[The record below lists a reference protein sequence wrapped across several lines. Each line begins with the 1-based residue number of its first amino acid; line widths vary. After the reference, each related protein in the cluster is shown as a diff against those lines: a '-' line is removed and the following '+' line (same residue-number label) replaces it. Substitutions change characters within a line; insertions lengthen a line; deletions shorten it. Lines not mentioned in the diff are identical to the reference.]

1 MKIDISKEGVP
12 CYANEVIIYAYVRS
26 GYAKERN
33 KYGHITFASN
43 YTHGTMEKFLFY
55 FTYDQPAISFNSENI
70 SLPVAKERYIYAK
83 MDPPPS
89 ENFISRVKVIGYKL
103 QQ

>member
-1 MKIDISKEGVP
+1 MGISLSLQITHMEPWKSSCFILP
-12 CYANEVIIYAYVRS
+12 C
-26 GYAKERN
+26 
-33 KYGHITFASN
+33 
-43 YTHGTMEKFLFY
+43 
-55 FTYDQPAISFNSENI
+55 TYDQSAISFNSENI
-70 SLPVAKERYIYAK
+70 TLSVAKERYIYAK